1 MGATQQV
8 SCDVLVRGVRPTGI
22 NWKRLEQRHFERN
35 SFPTKRNRTR
45 FDSFM
50 IDGFMK

>member
-22 NWKRLEQRHFERN
+22 NWKRLGAKTFLKEHLSNQ
-35 SFPTKRNRTR
+35 TKQNKIH
-45 FDSFM
+45 S
-50 IDGFMK
+50 